1 MIIIIM
7 WLLDRRFLARCIRIS
22 LYRIAKN
29 FANRL
34 GLSFGFLEVIF
45 IETTI
50 AYIIFIYFIVNMGFI
65 PYYISWNNFHIFNP
79 IRNYNTWTHVNWFGI
94 VIITLLL
101 NVVFAPYAIVYWI
114 YKLFTVGRKEK

>member
-1 MIIIIM
+1 M
-7 WLLDRRFLARCIRIS
+7 
-22 LYRIAKN
+22 
-29 FANRL
+29 
-34 GLSFGFLEVIF
+34 IF

-50 AYIIFIYFIVNMGFI
+50 ALIKFIYFIVNVGFI
-65 PYYISWNNFHIFNP
+65 PYYVSWDNFHIFNP

-114 YKLFTVGRKEK
+114 YKLFTVGRKDK

>member
-1 MIIIIM
+1 M
-7 WLLDRRFLARCIRIS
+7 
-22 LYRIAKN
+22 
-29 FANRL
+29 
-34 GLSFGFLEVIF
+34 IF

-50 AYIIFIYFIVNMGFI
+50 ALIKFIYFIVNVGFI
-65 PYYISWNNFHIFNP
+65 PYYVNLDNFHIFNP
-79 IRNYNTWTHVNWFGI
+79 IRNYSTWIQVNWFGI